1 MKLYG
6 GIDLHSNNSVIHII
20 DDQGDSQLKK
30 KVTNDLAAI
39 VTLLKPFQDKLT
51 GLVVESTY
59 NWYWLVDGL
68 MEAGFKVHLANTAAI
83 QQYSGLKH
91 GDDDRDAN
99 WLANML
105 RLSILP
111 TGYIYPKEQ
120 RMQRDLLR
128 KRMQLVQQ
136 KTANMLS
143 IQGLYDR
150 HLNRRINSNK
160 LKQLTLAQID
170 NDFDD
175 PNVRLAIG
183 GNLIV
188 QNCLAQQIKAI
199 EASLKLQLKLTP
211 EFIQLTSIDGIGLT
225 LALTIMLETG
235 DIKRFDQV
243 GHYASYCRCVSG
255 ARYSNGKKKS
265 STNTKNG
272 NKYLAWAFIEAANF
286 AIRYND
292 TIKRYYQKKLAKTK
306 VVIARKTVAHKLA
319 RACFYVL
326 RDQVEFD
333 VNKAFGCS
341 KC

>member
-30 KVTNDLAAI
+30 KVPNDLAAI
-39 VTLLKPFQDKLT
+39 VALLNPFTDDLA

-91 GDDDRDAN
+91 GDDDSDAN

-120 RMQRDLLR
+120 RMKRDLLR

-136 KTANMLS
+136 KTQNMLS
-143 IQGLYDR
+143 IQGMYDR
-150 HLNRRINSNK
+150 HLNRRLNSNK
-160 LKQLTLAQID
+160 LKQLTLAQLG

-183 GNLIV
+183 GNLTV
-188 QNCLAQQIKAI
+188 QDCLTKQINTI
-199 EASLKLQLKLTP
+199 EASLKQQLKFTP
-211 EFIQLTSIDGIGLT
+211 EFIQLTSIDGIGLI

-235 DIKRFDQV
+235 DINRFDRV
-243 GHYASYCRCVSG
+243 GQYASYCRCVSG
-255 ARYSNGKKKS
+255 ARYSNGKKKG

-292 TIKRYYQKKLAKTK
+292 TVKRYYQKKLAKTK
-306 VVIARKTVAHKLA
+306 VVVARKTVAHKLA

-333 VNKAFGCS
+333 VNKAFGYS
-341 KC
+341 K